1 VFLKAQI
8 VIIGSYPGVYPKPG
22 NGKSSIGQTFASMS
36 YRTIIMTDPSAAN
49 FFRIFGSLEPGQCT
63 LVLDEAE
70 KIDTSSEMMT
80 ALKNGYDKDGRIF
93 RINNNTGE
101 QKVFYCYGLK
111 FILAEK
117 PPKEW
122 KAEGVIDRQL
132 AWTSQRARTIYMWD
146 TQFA

>member
-1 VFLKAQI
+1 
-8 VIIGSYPGVYPKPG
+8 
-22 NGKSSIGQTFASMS
+22 
-36 YRTIIMTDPSAAN
+36 
-49 FFRIFGSLEPGQCT
+49 
-63 LVLDEAE
+63 VLDEAE